1 MTLNEVEDRLYA
13 IMGHA
18 YGVNSGV
25 RYSSLYKDL
34 AQFHEEVKAANN
46 AAADRLTDEEM
57 TKWETQRQQSRPS
70 SAPTAGR
77 P

>member
-25 RYSSLYKDL
+25 RYSSLYKEL
-34 AQFHEEVKAANN
+34 AQFHQEVKAANI
-46 AAADRLTDEEM
+46 AAADQSIDEDV
-57 TKWETQRQQSRPS
+57 KAWKTQRQQSRPS
-70 SAPTAGR
+70 SARTAGR

>member
-25 RYSSLYKDL
+25 RYSSLYKEL
-34 AQFHEEVKAANN
+34 AKFHQEVKAANL
-46 AAADRLTDEEM
+46 AAADQLTDEEV
-57 TKWETQRQQSRPS
+57 TKWETQRQQSQPS
-70 SAPTAGR
+70 SARPAGR